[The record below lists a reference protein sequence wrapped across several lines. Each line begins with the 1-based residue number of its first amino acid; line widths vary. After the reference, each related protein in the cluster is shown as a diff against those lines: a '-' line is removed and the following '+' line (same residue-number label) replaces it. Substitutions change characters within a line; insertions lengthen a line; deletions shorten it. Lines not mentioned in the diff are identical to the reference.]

1 MFSHL
6 LNVFKLRE
14 VVVNITVM
22 HFLHKEVDLV
32 EEEDDGDPLEYS
44 VVDDGVEDV
53 PGLLDPVRPP
63 VLQQHLVVLGGGG
76 HEEDAG
82 HRLETLEPLL
92 PLRPLAT
99 NVNKQEWNAEKQIQ
113 FNYNAL
119 DKMLRRACLQAKSP
133 ANDYD
138 I

>member
-22 HFLHKEVDLV
+22 HFLHKEVNLV

-63 VLQQHLVVLGGGG
+63 VLQQHLVILGGGG

-82 HRLETLEPLL
+82 HRLEALEPLL

-99 NVNKQEWNAEKQIQ
+99 DVNKQEWNAEKQDQ
-113 FNYNAL
+113 FYDNAF
-119 DKMLRRACLQAKSP
+119 DTMRKVTP
-133 ANDYD
+133 E
-138 I
+138 

>member
-6 LNVFKLRE
+6 VNVFKLRE

-22 HFLHKEVDLV
+22 HFLHKEVNLV

-63 VLQQHLVVLGGGG
+63 VLQQHLVILGGGG

-82 HRLETLEPLL
+82 HRLEALEPLL
-92 PLRPLAT
+92 PLSPLAT
-99 NVNKQEWNAEKQIQ
+99 NVNKQEWNAEKQNQ
-113 FNYNAL
+113 FN
-119 DKMLRRACLQAKSP
+119 
-133 ANDYD
+133 
-138 I
+138 